1 MNWNDFYLHL
11 RTRSPFEGGGSHS
24 SVVGNRR
31 SDTSSREELSPFSVD
46 VQRAQMTQVIC
57 NTIYIYIYKKVLISL
72 QCLENENFGLVLS
85 SVNFNI
91 W

>member
-1 MNWNDFYLHL
+1 M
-11 RTRSPFEGGGSHS
+11 
-24 SVVGNRR
+24 VGNRR

-57 NTIYIYIYKKVLISL
+57 DTIYIYICKKVLISL

-85 SVNFNI
+85 PVNFNI
-91 W
+91 